1 MCFCPE
7 EVDREIQIVVDADT
21 NGIRTD
27 EDVRNRALAGLALK
41 IALDV
46 VAILHL
52 IQSTVRGQNQAE

>member
-46 VAILHL
+46 VAIVRL
-52 IQSTVRGQNQAE
+52 IQSAVRGQNQAE

>member
-1 MCFCPE
+1 M
-7 EVDREIQIVVDADT
+7 IQIVVDAEPNGVRT
-21 NGIRTD
+21 N

>member
-7 EVDREIQIVVDADT
+7 EVDREIRKVVDADT

>member
-1 MCFCPE
+1 M
-7 EVDREIQIVVDADT
+7 IQIVVDT
-21 NGIRTD
+21 EPNGIRTN